1 MAKKKKTNETKAV
14 KAESVTV
21 PPPRHPAAVRKM
33 LTYLKK
39 EDGDALITVVN
50 QTTVF
55 EDLQRIKRKTIIT
68 EDAVYS
74 ADMIREWEYDEMF
87 TNARQWCLYEAL
99 MRYLEVRHIQITAPS
114 CIAALNIVKEAVFY
128 LAYSS
133 FHDSLF
139 KRWLESCFAMFE
151 RHNGAVLVTD
161 RPE

>member
-1 MAKKKKTNETKAV
+1 MATKKMNATTT
-14 KAESVTV
+14 SVIV
-21 PPPRHPAAVRKM
+21 PPPRHPATVRKM
-33 LTYLKK
+33 LTYLKE

-55 EDLQRIKRKTIIT
+55 EDLQRIKHKTMIT
-68 EDAVYS
+68 EDSVYS
-74 ADMIREWEYDEMF
+74 VEMLREWEHEEMF

-99 MRYLEVRHIQITAPS
+99 MRYLEVHHIQITASS

-133 FHDSLF
+133 LHDILF
-139 KRWLESCFAMFE
+139 KRWLESCFEMFE
-151 RHNGAVLVTD
+151 RRSGAALVTD